1 MDKYKIGTVF
11 ELYENDSQEYM
22 IINNLEKEEYVYI
35 LVVPVYNIDKELK
48 ADYSKVMLLKVNKE
62 TDNMDIET
70 DMKII
75 KEVVDD
81 TFSYLFRYSLRSRFA
96 REYLSSASAYKTP
109 RIIAAMANKTM
120 KNQYP
125 PLLPPLAVM
134 TVPDKVLICPLSSI
148 LANLAMEPSSFISKM
163 VPSFDMRY
171 VLSMFSLISIFQK
184 SEFLGMYF
192 YTIFQFDMYHYSNYL
207 YPHFPNH

>member
-81 TFSYLFRYSLRSRFA
+81 TFKKA
-96 REYLSSASAYKTP
+96 E
-109 RIIAAMANKTM
+109 
-120 KNQYP
+120 
-125 PLLPPLAVM
+125 
-134 TVPDKVLICPLSSI
+134 
-148 LANLAMEPSSFISKM
+148 E
-163 VPSFDMRY
+163 
-171 VLSMFSLISIFQK
+171 
-184 SEFLGMYF
+184 
-192 YTIFQFDMYHYSNYL
+192 
-207 YPHFPNH
+207 